1 MWHGTSCYRYCM
13 KAEVKILVGYSTI
26 QEWRYF
32 PGMQWQ
38 CIVLQPKCLALEPL
52 YAYVFNFLTYFLQ
65 EMYCVRV
72 GLMEVTFGIF
82 QCGSDA
88 WDCFTNLSLIKTH
101 THTHTE
107 SWRDHAH
114 CAEKLVTSVKSAAE
128 QPVFLY
134 KISWYSNSM
143 WTFCHI

>member
-1 MWHGTSCYRYCM
+1 MWHGTSRYRHCM
-13 KAEVKILVGYSTI
+13 KAEVTILVDCRTI
-26 QEWRYF
+26 KEWRYF

-38 CIVLQPKCLALEPL
+38 CILLQPKCLALEPV
-52 YAYVFNFLTYFLQ
+52 YAYVFHFFPYFLQ

-82 QCGSDA
+82 QCDSVA
-88 WDCFTNLSLIKTH
+88 WDCYTSLSLTH
-101 THTHTE
+101 THTHTQ
-107 SWRDHAH
+107 SCRNHAH
-114 CAEKLVTSVKSAAE
+114 CAEKLVTSMKSAAE
-128 QPVFLY
+128 QPGFLY